1 MRYTKEQL
9 ENALKACIDLLKD
22 LQEEGNDWLESEF
35 DNLTAYHPPSRKSVA
50 SIINGISKTSVGKE
64 RSDTNETVRT

>member
-35 DNLTAYHPPSRKSVA
+35 DNLTAYHPLITK
-50 SIINGISKTSVGKE
+50 VGGFYHQWNKQDECWE
-64 RSDTNETVRT
+64 RTE